1 MRLFGTDGLR
11 GKAGVFPLDSG
22 SARLVGEEVGKRSGG
37 AGGRRVVLGGDTR
50 ESTPGLISDL
60 ARGLEAAGAEIAPAG
75 IVPTPAVAELVLALL
90 AGAGISVSASH
101 NPYEDNGI
109 KIFGADGRKWADAE
123 EEQVERLLLERQSAG
138 EGGAS
143 EERRS
148 GGANAATAV
157 GTDPGLAEIY
167 LRRLAEHVP
176 TRLGGMPVVVDAGNG
191 AAYRV
196 GPEAMRRAGARVTA
210 ICDLPDGRNINSDCG
225 ALHPEAMAATTK
237 VSGAT
242 MGVAFDG
249 DADRAIFSD
258 EAGRILDGDD
268 LLWIVSRDWKRR
280 GLLANNAVV
289 GTVMSNYGLEQSLS
303 GEGIAFHRSP
313 VGDRNVARLMEE
325 TGAAIGGEASGHVI
339 LPFSPAGDGIQS
351 ALLLAAILSESG
363 RPLSRLATLEKTP
376 QILRNIRAAR
386 RIDIDRVPRL
396 SEAVARARE
405 TLDHHGRVFLRY
417 SGTEPLLRILV
428 EGSDGGAVAAIADE
442 LELVAREEL
451 GSRE

>member
-11 GKAGVFPLDSG
+11 GKAGVFPLDPA
-22 SARLVGEEVGKRSGG
+22 SARLVGEQVGRRSGG

-50 ESTPGLISDL
+50 ESTPGLIRDL
-60 ARGLEAAGAEIAPAG
+60 ARGLEATGAEIALAG
-75 IVPTPAVAELVLALL
+75 IVPTPAIAELVLALL

-123 EEQVERLLLERQSAG
+123 EEGVERLLIERQ
-138 EGGAS
+138 GGA
-143 EERRS
+143 EERRG
-148 GGANAATAV
+148 GGAVATAPV
-157 GTDPGLAEIY
+157 TADPGLAEIY

-176 TRLGGMPVVVDAGNG
+176 AKLDGMPVVVDAGNG

-196 GPEAMRRAGARVTA
+196 GPEAMRRAGAHVSA
-210 ICDLPDGRNINSDCG
+210 ICDLPDGRNINSNCG

-237 VSGAT
+237 ASGAI

-258 EAGRILDGDD
+258 ETGRILDGDD

-313 VGDRNVARLMEE
+313 VGDRNVARLMED
-325 TGAAIGGEASGHVI
+325 TGAAIGGEVSGHVI
-339 LPFSPAGDGIQS
+339 LPFSPAGDGIQTS
-351 ALLLAAILSESG
+351 LLLAAILSESG
-363 RPLSRLATLEKTP
+363 CPLSRLATLEKTP

-386 RIDIDRVPRL
+386 RIDVDRVPRL
-396 SEAVARARE
+396 SEAVARARQ

-428 EGSDGGAVAAIADE
+428 EGTDGGAVAAIADE

-451 GSRE
+451 GLRE